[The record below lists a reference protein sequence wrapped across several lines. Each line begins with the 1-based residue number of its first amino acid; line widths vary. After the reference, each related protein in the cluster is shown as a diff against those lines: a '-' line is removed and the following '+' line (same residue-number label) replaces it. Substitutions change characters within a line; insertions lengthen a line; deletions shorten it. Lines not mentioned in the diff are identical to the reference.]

1 MKPEHEPKK
10 CHRSLKLPFN
20 FLMSEPS
27 ASSPQSLY
35 DLLGGEPNATNKIR
49 EIVEAFYDVMDSD
62 EKAKTIRL
70 MHPEDLTSSREK
82 LFMFLCGWTGGP
94 QLYIERYGHPFLRR
108 RHLPFKIGEEERD
121 QWIYCMTKG
130 MLNLKMDEEKIKAL
144 LNALYPIAD
153 FMRNQ

>member
-1 MKPEHEPKK
+1 
-10 CHRSLKLPFN
+10 
-20 FLMSEPS
+20 MSQPS
-27 ASSPQSLY
+27 ASTPQTLY
-35 DLLGGEPNATNKIR
+35 DLLGGEPEATHKIR

-82 LFMFLCGWTGGP
+82 LFMFLTGWTGGP
-94 QLYIERYGHPFLRR
+94 QLYTDRYGHPFLRR

-130 MLNLKMDEEKIKAL
+130 MLNLKMEEEKIKAL

>member
-1 MKPEHEPKK
+1 
-10 CHRSLKLPFN
+10 
-20 FLMSEPS
+20 MSQPS
-27 ASSPQSLY
+27 ASTPQTLY
-35 DLLGGEPNATNKIR
+35 DLLGGEPEATHKIR

-82 LFMFLCGWTGGP
+82 LFMFLSGWTGGP
-94 QLYIERYGHPFLRR
+94 QLYTERYGHPFLRR
-108 RHLPFKIGEEERD
+108 RHLPFKIGEDERD

-130 MLNLKMDEEKIKAL
+130 MLNLKMEEEKIKAL

>member
-1 MKPEHEPKK
+1 
-10 CHRSLKLPFN
+10 
-20 FLMSEPS
+20 MSQPT
-27 ASSPQSLY
+27 ASTPQSLY
-35 DLLGGEPNATNKIR
+35 DLLGGEPEATHKIR
-49 EIVEAFYDVMDSD
+49 EIVEAFYDVMERD
-62 EKAKTIRL
+62 EKAKTIRQ

-82 LFMFLCGWTGGP
+82 LFMFLTGWTGGP
-94 QLYIERYGHPFLRR
+94 QLYTDRYGHPFLRR

-130 MLNLKMDEEKIKAL
+130 MLNLKMDEIKIKAL

>member
-1 MKPEHEPKK
+1 
-10 CHRSLKLPFN
+10 
-20 FLMSEPS
+20 MSQPS
-27 ASSPQSLY
+27 ASSPQSLF
-35 DLLGGEPNATNKIR
+35 DLLGGEPNATNQIR
-49 EIVEAFYDVMDSD
+49 AIVEAFYDVMDQD
-62 EKAKTIRL
+62 EKAKTIRQ

-82 LFMFLCGWTGGP
+82 LFMFLSGWTGGP

-108 RHLPFKIGEEERD
+108 RHIPFKIGEEERD

-130 MLNLKMDEEKIKAL
+130 LLNLKMEEEKIKAL

>member
-1 MKPEHEPKK
+1 
-10 CHRSLKLPFN
+10 
-20 FLMSEPS
+20 MSQPS
-27 ASSPQSLY
+27 ASTPQTLY
-35 DLLGGEPNATNKIR
+35 DLLGGEPEATHKIR

-82 LFMFLCGWTGGP
+82 LFMFLSGWTGGP
-94 QLYIERYGHPFLRR
+94 QLYTERYGHPFLRR
-108 RHLPFKIGEEERD
+108 RHLPFKIGEVESD

-130 MLNLKMDEEKIKAL
+130 LLNLKMEEEKIKAL

>member
-1 MKPEHEPKK
+1 
-10 CHRSLKLPFN
+10 
-20 FLMSEPS
+20 MSQPS
-27 ASSPQSLY
+27 ASTPQTLY
-35 DLLGGEPNATNKIR
+35 DLLGGEPEATHKIR

-82 LFMFLCGWTGGP
+82 LFMFLTGWTGGP
-94 QLYIERYGHPFLRR
+94 QLYTERYGHPFLRR

-130 MLNLKMDEEKIKAL
+130 MLNLKMEEKKIKAL

>member
-1 MKPEHEPKK
+1 
-10 CHRSLKLPFN
+10 
-20 FLMSEPS
+20 MSETS
-27 ASSPQSLY
+27 ASNPQSLY
-35 DLLGGEPNATNKIR
+35 DLLGGEPEATHQIR

-82 LFMFLCGWTGGP
+82 LFMFLTGWTGGP
-94 QLYIERYGHPFLRR
+94 QLYTDRYGHPFLRR

-130 MLNLKMDEEKIKAL
+130 MLNLKMDEIKIKAL

>member
-1 MKPEHEPKK
+1 
-10 CHRSLKLPFN
+10 
-20 FLMSEPS
+20 MSQPS
-27 ASSPQSLY
+27 ASTPQSLY
-35 DLLGGEPNATNKIR
+35 DLLGGEPEATNQIR
-49 EIVEAFYDVMDSD
+49 EIVEAFYDVMEAD
-62 EKAKTIRL
+62 EKAKTIRQ

-82 LFMFLCGWTGGP
+82 LFMFLTGWTGGP

-108 RHLPFKIGEEERD
+108 RHLPFKIGEDERD

-130 MLNLKMDEEKIKAL
+130 MLNLKMDDKKIKAL

>member
-1 MKPEHEPKK
+1 
-10 CHRSLKLPFN
+10 
-20 FLMSEPS
+20 MSQSS
-27 ASSPQSLY
+27 ASTPQSLF
-35 DLLGGEPNATNKIR
+35 DLLGGEPEATHQIR

-82 LFMFLCGWTGGP
+82 LFMFLSGWMGGP

-130 MLNLKMDEEKIKAL
+130 MFSLKMEEEKIKAL

>member
-1 MKPEHEPKK
+1 MTQ
-10 CHRSLKLPFN
+10 
-20 FLMSEPS
+20 PS
-27 ASSPQSLY
+27 ASTPQSLY
-35 DLLGGEPNATNKIR
+35 DLLGSEPEATHQIR

-82 LFMFLCGWTGGP
+82 LFMFLAGWTGGP
-94 QLYIERYGHPFLRR
+94 QLYIERYGHPFLKR
-108 RHLPFKIGEEERD
+108 RHLPFKIGEEERN

-130 MLNLKMDEEKIKAL
+130 MLNLKMEDQKIKAL

>member
-1 MKPEHEPKK
+1 
-10 CHRSLKLPFN
+10 
-20 FLMSEPS
+20 MSQPS
-27 ASSPQSLY
+27 ASTPQSLY
-35 DLLGGEPNATNKIR
+35 DLLGGEPEAKNQIR

-62 EKAKTIRL
+62 EKAKTIRQ
-70 MHPEDLTSSREK
+70 MHPKDLTSSREK
-82 LFMFLCGWTGGP
+82 LFMFLTGWTGGP

-130 MLNLKMDEEKIKAL
+130 MLNLKMDEKKIKAL

>member
-1 MKPEHEPKK
+1 
-10 CHRSLKLPFN
+10 
-20 FLMSEPS
+20 MSQPS
-27 ASSPQSLY
+27 ASTPQSLF
-35 DLLGGEPNATNKIR
+35 DLLGGEPEATNQIR
-49 EIVEAFYDVMDSD
+49 AIVEAFYDVMDQD
-62 EKAKTIRL
+62 EKAKTIRQ

-82 LFMFLCGWTGGP
+82 LFMFLSGWMGGP

-130 MLNLKMDEEKIKAL
+130 MFNLNMEEEKIKAL

>member
-1 MKPEHEPKK
+1 
-10 CHRSLKLPFN
+10 
-20 FLMSEPS
+20 MSQPS
-27 ASSPQSLY
+27 ASAPQSLY
-35 DLLGGEPNATNKIR
+35 DLLGGEPEATNQIR
-49 EIVEAFYDVMDSD
+49 AIVEAFYDVMETD
-62 EKAKTIRL
+62 EKARTIRQ

-82 LFMFLCGWTGGP
+82 LFMFLTGWTGGP

-130 MLNLKMDEEKIKAL
+130 MLNLKMEDQKIKAL

>member
-1 MKPEHEPKK
+1 
-10 CHRSLKLPFN
+10 
-20 FLMSEPS
+20 MSETS
-27 ASSPQSLY
+27 ASNPQSLY
-35 DLLGGEPNATNKIR
+35 DLLGGEPEATLKIR

-70 MHPEDLTSSREK
+70 MHPEDLSSSREK
-82 LFMFLCGWTGGP
+82 LFMFLTGWTGGP
-94 QLYIERYGHPFLRR
+94 QLYTDRYGHPFLRR

-130 MLNLKMDEEKIKAL
+130 MLNLKMEEKKIKAL

>member
-1 MKPEHEPKK
+1 
-10 CHRSLKLPFN
+10 
-20 FLMSEPS
+20 MSQPS
-27 ASSPQSLY
+27 ASTPQTLY
-35 DLLGGEPNATNKIR
+35 DLLGGEPEATHKIR

-70 MHPEDLTSSREK
+70 MHPEDLTPSREK
-82 LFMFLCGWTGGP
+82 LFMFLSGWTGGP
-94 QLYIERYGHPFLRR
+94 QLYTERYGHPFLRR
-108 RHLPFKIGEEERD
+108 RHLPFKIGEDERD

-130 MLNLKMDEEKIKAL
+130 MLNLKMEEEKIKAL

>member
-1 MKPEHEPKK
+1 
-10 CHRSLKLPFN
+10 
-20 FLMSEPS
+20 MSEPS
-27 ASSPQSLY
+27 ASTPQSLY
-35 DLLGGEPNATNKIR
+35 DLLGGEPDATNKIR
-49 EIVEAFYDVMDSD
+49 KIVEAFYDVMDSD

-130 MLNLKMDEEKIKAL
+130 MLNLKMDEAKIKAL
-144 LNALYPIAD
+144 LNALHPVAD

>member
-1 MKPEHEPKK
+1 
-10 CHRSLKLPFN
+10 
-20 FLMSEPS
+20 MSQPS
-27 ASSPQSLY
+27 ASTPQTLY
-35 DLLGGEPNATNKIR
+35 DLLGGEPEATHKIR

-62 EKAKTIRL
+62 EKAKHIRQ

-94 QLYIERYGHPFLRR
+94 QLYTERYGHPFLRR
-108 RHLPFKIGEEERD
+108 RHLTFKIGEEERD

-130 MLNLKMDEEKIKAL
+130 MLNLKMEEEKIKAL

>member
-1 MKPEHEPKK
+1 
-10 CHRSLKLPFN
+10 
-20 FLMSEPS
+20 MSQPS
-27 ASSPQSLY
+27 TSSPQSLY
-35 DLLGGEPNATNKIR
+35 DLLGGEPEATHKIR
-49 EIVEAFYDVMDSD
+49 AIVEAFYDVMESD

-70 MHPEDLTSSREK
+70 MHPKDLTSSREK
-82 LFMFLCGWTGGP
+82 LFMFLTGWTGGP

-130 MLNLKMDEEKIKAL
+130 LLNLKMEEEKIKAL

>member
-1 MKPEHEPKK
+1 
-10 CHRSLKLPFN
+10 
-20 FLMSEPS
+20 MSQPS
-27 ASSPQSLY
+27 ASIPQTLY
-35 DLLGGEPNATNKIR
+35 DLLGGEPEATHKIR

-82 LFMFLCGWTGGP
+82 LFMFLTGWTGGP
-94 QLYIERYGHPFLRR
+94 QLYTERYGHPFLRR
-108 RHLPFKIGEEERD
+108 RHLPFKIGEDERD

-130 MLNLKMDEEKIKAL
+130 MLNLKMEEEKIKAL

>member
-1 MKPEHEPKK
+1 
-10 CHRSLKLPFN
+10 
-20 FLMSEPS
+20 MSQPS
-27 ASSPQSLY
+27 APTPQTLY
-35 DLLGGEPNATNKIR
+35 DLLGAEPEATNQIR
-49 EIVEAFYDVMDSD
+49 AIVEAFYDVMDSD
-62 EKAKTIRL
+62 EKAKAIRL

-82 LFMFLCGWTGGP
+82 LFMFLSGWTGGP

-108 RHLPFKIGEEERD
+108 RHLPFKIGEDERD

-130 MLNLKMDEEKIKAL
+130 MLNLKMEEEKIKAL

>member
-1 MKPEHEPKK
+1 
-10 CHRSLKLPFN
+10 
-20 FLMSEPS
+20 MSETS
-27 ASSPQSLY
+27 APTPQSLY
-35 DLLGGEPNATNKIR
+35 DLLGGEPEATHKIR
-49 EIVEAFYDVMDSD
+49 EIVKAFYDVMEMD
-62 EKAKTIRL
+62 EKAKTIRQ

-82 LFMFLCGWTGGP
+82 LFMFLTGWTGGP

-121 QWIYCMTKG
+121 QWVYCMTKG
-130 MLNLKMDEEKIKAL
+130 LLNLKMEEEKIKAL

>member
-1 MKPEHEPKK
+1 
-10 CHRSLKLPFN
+10 
-20 FLMSEPS
+20 MSQPS
-27 ASSPQSLY
+27 ASTPQTLY
-35 DLLGGEPNATNKIR
+35 DLLGGEPEATHKIR
-49 EIVEAFYDVMDSD
+49 EIVEAFYDVMERD
-62 EKAKTIRL
+62 EKAKAIRL

-82 LFMFLCGWTGGP
+82 LFMFLSGWTGGP

-108 RHLPFKIGEEERD
+108 RHLPFKIGEDERD

-130 MLNLKMDEEKIKAL
+130 MLNLKMEEVKIKAL

>member
-1 MKPEHEPKK
+1 
-10 CHRSLKLPFN
+10 
-20 FLMSEPS
+20 MSQPS
-27 ASSPQSLY
+27 ALTSQSLY
-35 DLLGGEPNATNKIR
+35 DLLGGETEALIQIR
-49 EIVEAFYDVMDSD
+49 EIVEAFYDVMDTD

-82 LFMFLCGWTGGP
+82 LFMFLTGWTGGP
-94 QLYIERYGHPFLRR
+94 QLYTERYGHPFLRR
-108 RHLPFKIGEEERD
+108 RHLPFKIGEDERD

-130 MLNLKMDEEKIKAL
+130 MLNLKMEETKIKAL

>member
-1 MKPEHEPKK
+1 
-10 CHRSLKLPFN
+10 
-20 FLMSEPS
+20 MSQPS

-35 DLLGGEPNATNKIR
+35 DLLGGEPEATHKIR

-82 LFMFLCGWTGGP
+82 LFMFLTGWTGGP
-94 QLYIERYGHPFLRR
+94 QLYTERYGHPFLRR
-108 RHLPFKIGEEERD
+108 RHLPFKIGEDERD

-130 MLNLKMDEEKIKAL
+130 MLNLKMEEEKIKAL

>member
-1 MKPEHEPKK
+1 
-10 CHRSLKLPFN
+10 
-20 FLMSEPS
+20 MSQPS
-27 ASSPQSLY
+27 ASTPQSLF
-35 DLLGGEPNATNKIR
+35 DLLGAEPEATNQIR
-49 EIVEAFYDVMDSD
+49 AIVEAFYDVMDKD
-62 EKAKTIRL
+62 EKAKKIRQ

-82 LFMFLCGWTGGP
+82 LFMFLSGWTGGP

-130 MLNLKMDEEKIKAL
+130 LLNLKMEEEKIKAL

>member
-1 MKPEHEPKK
+1 
-10 CHRSLKLPFN
+10 
-20 FLMSEPS
+20 MSQPT
-27 ASSPQSLY
+27 ASIPQSLF
-35 DLLGGEPNATNKIR
+35 DLLGGEPEATYQIR
-49 EIVEAFYDVMDSD
+49 AIVEAFYDVMDSD
-62 EKAKTIRL
+62 EKAKPIRQ

-82 LFMFLCGWTGGP
+82 LFMFLSGWTGGP

-130 MLNLKMDEEKIKAL
+130 MLNLKMEEEKIKAL

>member
-1 MKPEHEPKK
+1 
-10 CHRSLKLPFN
+10 
-20 FLMSEPS
+20 MSQPS
-27 ASSPQSLY
+27 ASTPQTLY
-35 DLLGGEPNATNKIR
+35 DLLGGEPEATHKIR

-82 LFMFLCGWTGGP
+82 LFMFLSGWTGGP

-108 RHLPFKIGEEERD
+108 RHLPFKIGEDERD

-130 MLNLKMDEEKIKAL
+130 LLNLKMEEEKIKAL
-144 LNALYPIAD
+144 LNALYPITD

>member
-1 MKPEHEPKK
+1 
-10 CHRSLKLPFN
+10 
-20 FLMSEPS
+20 MSQPS
-27 ASSPQSLY
+27 ASTSQTLY
-35 DLLGGEPNATNKIR
+35 DLLGGEPEATHKIR

-82 LFMFLCGWTGGP
+82 LFMFLTGWTGGP
-94 QLYIERYGHPFLRR
+94 QLYTERYGHPFLRR

-130 MLNLKMDEEKIKAL
+130 LLNLKMEEEKIKAL

>member
-1 MKPEHEPKK
+1 
-10 CHRSLKLPFN
+10 
-20 FLMSEPS
+20 MSQPS
-27 ASSPQSLY
+27 TSSPQSLY
-35 DLLGGEPNATNKIR
+35 DLLGGEPEATHKIR
-49 EIVEAFYDVMDSD
+49 EIVEAFYDVMESD

-82 LFMFLCGWTGGP
+82 LFMFLTGWTGGP

-130 MLNLKMDEEKIKAL
+130 MLNLKMDEIKIKAL

>member
-1 MKPEHEPKK
+1 
-10 CHRSLKLPFN
+10 
-20 FLMSEPS
+20 MSQPS
-27 ASSPQSLY
+27 ASTPQSLF
-35 DLLGGEPNATNKIR
+35 DFLGGEPEATNQIR
-49 EIVEAFYDVMDSD
+49 AIVEAFYDVMDQD
-62 EKAKTIRL
+62 EKAKTIRQ

-82 LFMFLCGWTGGP
+82 LFMFLTGWTGGP

-130 MLNLKMDEEKIKAL
+130 LLNLKMEEEKIRAL

>member
-1 MKPEHEPKK
+1 
-10 CHRSLKLPFN
+10 
-20 FLMSEPS
+20 MSQPT
-27 ASSPQSLY
+27 ASTPQTLY
-35 DLLGGEPNATNKIR
+35 DLLGGEPEATHKIR

-82 LFMFLCGWTGGP
+82 LFMFLTGWTGGP
-94 QLYIERYGHPFLRR
+94 QLYTERYGHPFLRR
-108 RHLPFKIGEEERD
+108 RHLPFKIGEDERD

-130 MLNLKMDEEKIKAL
+130 MLNLKMEEEKIKAL

>member
-1 MKPEHEPKK
+1 
-10 CHRSLKLPFN
+10 
-20 FLMSEPS
+20 MSQPS
-27 ASSPQSLY
+27 ASTPQSLF
-35 DLLGGEPNATNKIR
+35 DLLGGEPEATNQIR
-49 EIVEAFYDVMDSD
+49 AIVEAFYDVMDSD

-82 LFMFLCGWTGGP
+82 LFMFLTGWTGGP
-94 QLYIERYGHPFLRR
+94 QLYIDRYGHPFLRR

-130 MLNLKMDEEKIKAL
+130 MLNLKMEEEKIKAL

>member
-1 MKPEHEPKK
+1 
-10 CHRSLKLPFN
+10 
-20 FLMSEPS
+20 MSEPS
-27 ASSPQSLY
+27 ASAPQSLY
-35 DLLGGEPNATNKIR
+35 DLLGGEPEATNQIR
-49 EIVEAFYDVMDSD
+49 GIVEAFYDVMDSD

-82 LFMFLCGWTGGP
+82 LFMFLTGWTGGP

-130 MLNLKMDEEKIKAL
+130 MLNLKMDEAKIKAL

>member
-1 MKPEHEPKK
+1 
-10 CHRSLKLPFN
+10 
-20 FLMSEPS
+20 MSQPL
-27 ASSPQSLY
+27 ASTPQSLY
-35 DLLGGEPNATNKIR
+35 DLLGGEPEATNQIR
-49 EIVEAFYDVMDSD
+49 AIVEAFYDVMESD
-62 EKAKTIRL
+62 QKAKTIRQ
-70 MHPEDLTSSREK
+70 MHPEDLTLSREK
-82 LFMFLCGWTGGP
+82 LFMFLTGWTGGP

-130 MLNLKMDEEKIKAL
+130 LLNLKMEDQKIKAL